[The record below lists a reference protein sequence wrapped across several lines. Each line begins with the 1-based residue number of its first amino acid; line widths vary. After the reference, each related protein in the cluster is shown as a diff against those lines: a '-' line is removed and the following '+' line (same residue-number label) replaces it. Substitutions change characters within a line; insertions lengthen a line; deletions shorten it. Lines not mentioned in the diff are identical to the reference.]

1 MDRMMLDKIRRLR
14 LMDDD
19 FMTKVFE
26 NDKTCTEIMLWIILD
41 RRDIEVMS
49 VETQKTVSSI
59 EGHSVR
65 LDIVAKDST
74 GRIFNVEIQRRDR
87 SNEKQRARYYCSVL
101 DTSCLGKGQDY
112 NRLPDVYVIFIMEKD
127 IFGQGEPVYRVEK
140 TLNGKYPYDDGRHI
154 IFVNGATDADT
165 SIGALMHDFR
175 CTDPSEMKI
184 PELQTRVRYF
194 KESAEGVNAM
204 CKLLEDMCDE
214 TKLMTWIEDARSIIE
229 NFHFS
234 KEAAVRGLNIPME
247 YRETVLA
254 AL

>member
-1 MDRMMLDKIRRLR
+1 MNQMMLDRIRQLR

-26 NDKTCTEIMLWIILD
+26 NDKVCTEIMLWIILD

-49 VETQKTVSSI
+49 VETQKVINSI

-87 SNEKQRARYYCSVL
+87 SNEKHRARYYCSVL

-112 NRLPDVYVIFIMEKD
+112 NRLPDVYVIFITETD
-127 IFGQGEPVYRVEK
+127 IFGHGEPIYRVEK

-175 CTDPSEMKI
+175 CTDPDEMKI
-184 PELQTRVRYF
+184 PELQTRVKYF
-194 KESAEGVNAM
+194 NCRPKAASRLPVSVG
-204 CKLLEDMCDE
+204 KS
-214 TKLMTWIEDARSIIE
+214 SIC
-229 NFHFS
+229 S
-234 KEAAVRGLNIPME
+234 PSGQLS
-247 YRETVLA
+247 
-254 AL
+254 